1 MSYRE
6 LVSNAPV
13 SEPEVLPV
21 SRRPIELEDYKTDHA
36 LRGKVRRG
44 WRNASAGDVTTLLR
58 GNWLLWDEAAG
69 RAIVAYLVLDLDSAP
84 LIGHLNG
91 LRWQGGY
98 RADGTPSGRFLTV
111 GYNNRLG
118 IRVTREMC
126 ALSAIH
132 EESPAAA
139 AAVVRYAQ
147 TASEHYA
154 GLNPDLYRV
163 HRDKAQDLAAP
174 DYRLAD
180 SPFTSAIINRDNVLP
195 YHFDK
200 GNVPGG
206 WSMMLGFKS
215 GVGPDANGDAGYLVI
230 PELDVAL
237 EIANN
242 SVTGFDGQ
250 IALHGVTPFRKLSRS
265 SYRYTIVYYA
275 KAGMWQCLPPDEE
288 LARAQRSRT
297 EKERRRFERT
307 QAGGT
312 DDRQAG

>member
-1 MSYRE
+1 ME
-6 LVSNAPV
+6 A
-13 SEPEVLPV
+13 PEVLRV
-21 SRRPIELEDYKTDHA
+21 KRRPIDLEDYKVDHA
-36 LRGKVRRG
+36 LRGKTIRG
-44 WRNASAGDVTTLLR
+44 WRNGQGTDVSTLLK
-58 GNWLLWDEAAG
+58 GNWLLWDDDLG
-69 RAIVAYLVLDLDSAP
+69 RAIVAYLTLDLDSDP
-84 LIGHLNG
+84 LIKHLNT
-91 LRWQGGY
+91 LKWQGGY

-118 IRVTREMC
+118 IRITREMC

-132 EESPAAA
+132 AESPAAA
-139 AAVVRYAQ
+139 AAVVAFARD
-147 TASEHYA
+147 ASEAYA
-154 GLNPDLYRV
+154 TLNPELYRV
-163 HRDKAQDLAAP
+163 HRDKAEDLAAP

-206 WSMMLGFKS
+206 WSMMLGFKRQI
-215 GVGPDANGDAGYLVI
+215 GADMNGDAGYLVI

-250 IALHGVTPFRKLSRS
+250 IALHAVTPFRKLSRDA
-265 SYRYTIVYYA
+265 YRYTIVYYA

-288 LARAQRSRT
+288 MRRAQISRT
-297 EKERRRFERT
+297 EKERRRYERGREVP
-307 QAGGT
+307 A
-312 DDRQAG
+312 